1 MERNNTNHFLGI
13 NWTVRFKNP
22 QFWISIVLSV
32 LVPPFVFA
40 GIEFNQVN
48 SWPQFF
54 GVLGSGFANPYVV
67 LMIIVSLYN
76 SITDKTTKGFGDSYI
91 AKQYLK
97 PRTDYDPKQAIDW
110 EVNIDKKAQAKDKV
124 KREQEEKLK
133 LEEDERQ
140 KENEQ
145 MIEKEPKDEKAIP
158 IDNQNNDFEPEQWKD
173 DFAEEVEVEEGL
185 RDVEDDDV
193 IVDNF
198 DSDINNSGVML
209 DTNQQV
215 EGAIENGE
223 NTSTDK

>member
-1 MERNNTNHFLGI
+1 MEQNNTKNFLGI
-13 NWTVRFKNP
+13 NWTVRSKHP

-110 EVNIDKKAQAKDKV
+110 EVNIDKKAQAKDKAR
-124 KREQEEKLK
+124 KQREEKLK
-133 LEEDERQ
+133 LEEDEKNNQ
-140 KENEQ
+140 VKHQEEAHENQ
-145 MIEKEPKDEKAIP
+145 TDFIEYQEKG
-158 IDNQNNDFEPEQWKD
+158 FETEQWND

-185 RDVEDDDV
+185 RDIEDDDI

-198 DSDINNSGVML
+198 NHDINKSGVML

-215 EGAIENGE
+215 EGVIENGE
-223 NTSTDK
+223 NTNTDK